1 MKFLIVGDE
10 DFAVEQSVDRLT
22 EAGFDVLGIVHKNWH
37 IYGTT
42 GDRITDR
49 LLKVFA
55 PYQLFDF
62 EFGAIFIQWAGD
74 ASDDPDRN
82 QKLLDE
88 CAGNVRRCTGFV
100 FSDQPL
106 FTISAFP
113 KGSAIKCIGDSL
125 DHIQR
130 KMGELSGRKH

>member
-10 DFAVEQSVDRLT
+10 DFAVEQSVDHLT

-49 LLKVFA
+49 FLKYFA
-55 PYQLFDF
+55 SNQLFDF
-62 EFGAIFIQWAGD
+62 EFGAIFIQWAGEMCN
-74 ASDDPDRN
+74 DPDRN

-88 CAGNVRRCTGFV
+88 CASNVRRCTGFV
-100 FSDQPL
+100 FSDLPL
-106 FTISAFP
+106 FTISTFP
-113 KGSAIKCIGDSL
+113 QGSAIQHIGDSL
-125 DHIQR
+125 VDIEE
-130 KMGELSGRKH
+130 KMSELSTSKH